1 MHTNAQQL
9 AYGIADA
16 CKVVSIGRSKLY
28 QEIKDGKL
36 KTFKLHGRTLIAAD
50 DLEAW
55 LNSYRSM

>member
-1 MHTNAQQL
+1 MQENSGLL

-16 CKVVSIGRSKLY
+16 CKAVSIGRSKLY
-28 QEIKDGKL
+28 QEIKTGNL
-36 KTFKLHGRTLIAAD
+36 KSFKLHGRTLIAAD